1 MLVSIGHRTGV
12 AMVFGIKFSDFIAW
26 WMWRTIYLL
35 KLPSLAK
42 KPRVM
47 VDWTLDLLFGRDIEQ
62 MITVREKRLS
72 DQMARV
78 RARAKGARARVDASA
93 LDSSTHHQR

>member
-1 MLVSIGHRTGV
+1 VFCSNGPWSSFAGESMLASIGHHAGV

-42 KPRVM
+42 KLRVM
-47 VDWTLDLLFGRDIEQ
+47 VD
-62 MITVREKRLS
+62 
-72 DQMARV
+72 
-78 RARAKGARARVDASA
+78 
-93 LDSSTHHQR
+93 